1 MNRIT
6 TITATVVGILAAG
19 AAAGG
24 GGGVVKGGSPNP
36 AYSNFYAW
44 YKADNGVNG
53 SAGLATDGASVTR
66 WNDSTTNGRD
76 LVRYNSTVSRQPVMD
91 HDGGNGAASVEF
103 NGDDYIWA
111 NQTTEFG
118 QISTGRTIF
127 AVVRADA
134 ANGGYVFD
142 SCTSAGRNAL
152 FTGQLSAPGQWV
164 AYTGTATIAC
174 GAVDTGQLQLITMT
188 LESGAQTIRING
200 RTAATGTASLQDL
213 PGLLLGARYNVVN
226 GYSGGISEFMVYDA
240 ALSDADRAS
249 IESYLDTKY
258 DLQDPCPADLDG
270 NGNVGPSDIGLLI
283 AAWGTGDIAADID
296 DNGTVDGFDLAYIL
310 GGWGA
315 CP

>member
-19 AAAGG
+19 AAAG

-127 AVVRADA
+127 AVVRAD
-134 ANGGYVFD
+134 
-142 SCTSAGRNAL
+142 AGRNAL

>member
-1 MNRIT
+1 MNRIAIVT
-6 TITATVVGILAAG
+6 STVVGILATG

-24 GGGVVKGGSPNP
+24 GGIVKGGSPNP

-66 WNDSTTNGRD
+66 WNDSTIHGRD
-76 LVRYNSTVSRQPVMD
+76 LVRYNTDTNRQPVMD

-103 NGDDYIWA
+103 NGDDFIWA

-127 AVVRADA
+127 AVTRVDV

-142 SCTSAGRNAL
+142 SCTGAGRNAL
-152 FTGQLSAPGQWV
+152 FAGQSANPGEWIV
-164 AYTGTATIAC
+164 YTGTATIAC
-174 GAVDTGQLQLITMT
+174 GAVDTDQLQLVTMT
-188 LESGAQTIRING
+188 LENGAQTIRING
-200 RTAATGTASLQDL
+200 RTVATDTASLQNL
-213 PGLLLGARYNVVN
+213 PGLLLGSRYSTSN
-226 GYSGGISEFMVYDA
+226 GLNGGISEFMVYDA

-270 NGNVGPSDIGLLI
+270 DGNVGPSDIGLLV
-283 AAWGTGDIAADID
+283 AAWNTSDIAADID